1 MGFAGQK
8 WALTVSPK
16 PIGVNKVFLIPSEW
30 VQLEWS
36 MQVWGFLCLFEL
48 LTDVLQQ
55 THAPCLLSPVPHE
68 V

>member
-16 PIGVNKVFLIPSEW
+16 PIDVNKVFLIPSEW

-36 MQVWGFLCLFEL
+36 MQV
-48 LTDVLQQ
+48 
-55 THAPCLLSPVPHE
+55 
-68 V
+68 